1 MNIET
6 LYHYLAAMPGA
17 TEDFPFGEDTL
28 VMKVR
33 GKMFALVALDAIPTR
48 VNLKCDPLEAI
59 RLRERHA
66 AVRPGYHMNKKHWN
80 TVVLDGSL
88 PTDLLQRMI
97 DDSYRL
103 VVANLPKREQAA
115 LRDAGKG

>member
-6 LYHYLAAMPGA
+6 LYTYLAAKPGA

-33 GKMFALVALDAIPTR
+33 GKMFALVALEEIPPR

-59 RLRERHA
+59 HLRERYA

-80 TVVLDGSL
+80 TVVLDGSI
-88 PTDLLQRMI
+88 PTGDLQAMI
-97 DDSYRL
+97 DASYRL
-103 VVANLPKREQAA
+103 VVANLPKRDRAKLTRE
-115 LRDAGKG
+115 KG